1 MTPKLFILRVLALT
15 LCGKAAVLGATITVT
30 NTNDTGAGSLRAAI
44 TSAVTGDTI
53 DFNLASLP
61 GTISLTSAELLINK
75 SLTVRGPGAD
85 QLTISGANARRVLRV
100 RITTAG
106 VAGATIS
113 GLKIADG
120 TTTANGGGIHLEQG
134 GLTLFNCV
142 VANNTA
148 PGASAVGGGIMA
160 DAGTRLGVFDSVVRD
175 NSCAFSGGGIG
186 TPTTIGAEVT
196 VARSTISGNS
206 ATASGSRGGGVY
218 VTPASSCTLANTR
231 VTGNSAAGI
240 GGGIYN
246 LGSASIQGGSVDLN
260 QVLAPFGEGGG
271 ISNEGTLTLTAATV
285 SGNTAAN
292 SNGIGGGLHNSATL
306 TVIRSTISGNTAA
319 GQTGGAGGG
328 GIMNTGTLTVTNS
341 TISGNS
347 VTAANIR
354 GGGIY
359 NSVSGVANLSSC
371 TIAFNS
377 CPTSGGGVA
386 AAAGGTVTC
395 RNNLI
400 ARNTGLNN
408 PGGTVDAAGTFT
420 TQGFNL
426 IGSVNVGVVGFN
438 TLSGDLLGGTGG
450 AAINPLLD
458 PLADNGGLTRTH
470 ALQAG
475 SPAIDVGSPG
485 FGIVTDQRG
494 FSRYTDNPGVAGLAG
509 GDASDIGA
517 FESGSSTLRIT
528 SITQP
533 PDGSIVLQG
542 VGLPNALHTV
552 EASQMPDGASFT
564 AIAPILS
571 DAAGVLRYQDN
582 DAPSLLK
589 RFYRFTFP

>member
-1 MTPKLFILRVLALT
+1 MTPRLFLLHVFALT
-15 LCGKAAVLGATITVT
+15 LCGKSALLGATITVT
-30 NTNDTGAGSLRAAI
+30 NTNDTGAGSLRAALA
-44 TSAVTGDTI
+44 SAVSGDTI
-53 DFNLASLP
+53 DFNLSSLP
-61 GTISLTSAELLINK
+61 ATITLTSAELVINK
-75 SLTVRGPGAD
+75 SLSVRGPGAD

-100 RITTAG
+100 RITTPG

-148 PGASAVGGGIMA
+148 PGAGAFGGGIMA
-160 DAGTRLGVFDSVVRD
+160 DSGTRLGVFDSVVRD
-175 NSCAFSGGGIG
+175 NSSASFGGGIG

-206 ATASGSRGGGVY
+206 ATASGSRAGGVF
-218 VTPASSCTLANTR
+218 VSATSSCTMANTR
-231 VTGNSAAGI
+231 IAGNSAVGI

-246 LGSASIQGGSVDLN
+246 LGSASIQGGSVDSN
-260 QVLAPFGEGGG
+260 QVLAPLADGGG
-271 ISNEGTLTLTAATV
+271 ISNGGTLTLTATTV
-285 SGNTAAN
+285 SGNTATN
-292 SNGIGGGLHNSATL
+292 SNGIGGGLSNSATL

-328 GIMNTGTLTVTNS
+328 GIMNTGTLTLTNS

-386 AAAGGTVTC
+386 VASGGTVTC

-400 ARNTGLNN
+400 ARNTGLNA

-420 TQGFNL
+420 TQGFNM
-426 IGSVNVGVVGFN
+426 IGSVNAGVVGFN

-494 FSRYTDNPGVAGLAG
+494 FSRYTDTPGVAGLAG

-517 FESGSSTLRIT
+517 FESGSSTLRVT
-528 SITQP
+528 SITRP
-533 PDGSIVLQG
+533 ANGHILLEG
-542 VGLPNALHTV
+542 IGLPNAAHSV
-552 EASQMPDGASFT
+552 QASAMPDGSSFLT
-564 AIAPILS
+564 IAPVFS
-571 DAAGVLRYQDN
+571 DATGNLQYD
-582 DAPSLLK
+582 DADAASLNG